1 MIHLT
6 KKPEPHVLT
15 TNKANW
21 TTQLLGFISRN
32 EKVPSTLSNAYN
44 TKEVKDSLRLE
55 SHSKCMYCES
65 KVGHITYEHIEHIK
79 PKAKTKFP
87 QLAYE
92 YDNLG
97 LSCPKCNMN
106 KSDTYDTSNTFINP
120 YIDVPTT
127 HFIALGAFIWAKSG
141 DNRAKLTEIEIE
153 LNRTELLE
161 TRGER
166 LKTIRGL
173 VDSYNNTPNGV
184 LKNALKKEI
193 DIEIAENKPY
203 SFSAKKLVDDL
214 IE

>member
-6 KKPEPHVLT
+6 KKPEPLVLT

-21 TTQLLGFISRN
+21 TTLLLGFIARN

-44 TKEVKDSLRLE
+44 LKEIKDSLRLE

-87 QLAYE
+87 QFAYE

-106 KSDTYDTSNTFINP
+106 KSDTYDVKNTFINP
-120 YIDVPTT
+120 YIDTPTT
-127 HFIALGAFIWAKSG
+127 HFISIGAFIWAKSG
-141 DNRAKLTEIEIE
+141 DNRAKLTEIEID
-153 LNRTELLE
+153 LNRPELLE
-161 TRGER
+161 IRGER

-193 DIEIAENKPY
+193 DIEITEKKPY
-203 SFSAKKLVDDL
+203 SFSAKKLVQDL
-214 IE
+214 MK